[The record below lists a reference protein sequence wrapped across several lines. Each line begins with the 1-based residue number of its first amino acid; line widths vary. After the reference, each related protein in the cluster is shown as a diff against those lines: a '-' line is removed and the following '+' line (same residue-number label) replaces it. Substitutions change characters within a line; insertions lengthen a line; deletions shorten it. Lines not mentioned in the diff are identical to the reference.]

1 MPISDFFPDSSEEET
16 QPELDPKTNLQA
28 PGTSSTSLSELI
40 KQPKVPKTGSY
51 YGANRFNVPT
61 ESMYSDLQSY
71 ADYGVSLSPISDL
84 DEARAQRQST
94 AEKWGNGLLK
104 AGVTTVGAIAENTLG
119 IVAGLGE
126 LASGGQYYDNAVGQ
140 TVDSANEWMR
150 EAFPNYYT
158 KAEMNPDRSL
168 WDSMGTANFWADKV
182 ANGLG
187 YTLGSIATMYLTGGV
202 GPIMGIANFLSK
214 GGQLLS
220 TASRLGRLSRAG
232 KMGLLAMKSG
242 KTLDQA
248 SRAAKLVRAGQVM
261 ESGAMMSLAEA
272 SVEAR
277 ETRKMALENLIAK
290 EIETN
295 PDVNTK
301 ADISGERLTEFE
313 NLAIG
318 AGNTAFGLNM
328 AVLSSTNIGMFGHLM
343 RPGYQVAKKLP
354 LSYSR
359 ESGTAAL
366 NTFASTLPGWM
377 QKTATAAKTISPLVK
392 NSAIEGLQEG
402 SQFASNKASIL
413 MAESK
418 AFDGGTVD
426 LIEAL
431 NEGFAETFGT
441 AEGIEQTA
449 IGVIVGA
456 LGGAGGVVRGVQER
470 KQQDQRV
477 QEVID
482 LMSNSPLDDAV
493 NIIEDSD
500 KRSEIVNKL
509 DVALEEGNIKEYHN
523 LRDALLTNL
532 VNFHVERG
540 SFQAFREQLESVG
553 TLPEEEF
560 KKLIGIPQDMTLK
573 DAEITSQQQ
582 YVQDIIKKAEVA
594 KKRKEQIESIF
605 PDPNQGPKSLAK
617 TLESKEAKQAR
628 KFQSMALATLKN
640 KLYSTAVQADLSKD
654 RRKSLADAI
663 EVETTNLVDDNSS
676 EVKLTKGIDRKSLD
690 DFVVEIFGE
699 EGTLNTASEEYNKA
713 LEEFQNTQNLTNFRN
728 LIKAKD
734 KLESLIDNE
743 TKKFIEERS
752 GITAETAPLDYQ
764 SILNKVTDYTGLSF
778 SEMEANKTLNTL
790 FNDPQ
795 QREIFK
801 EQLMNAKEA
810 KAEQRRKAK
819 EKEDLEKAKTTDD
832 VDDTDTS
839 TEEGKN
845 SKDKK
850 RREKNEKIKEAKQ
863 RFQDMSPEELE
874 GINVEELSDEEK
886 EAYNQLEKD
895 KERRAGAFEKIV
907 LEIQDLFKEYNK
919 LKDTSAS
926 DAVHKAAA
934 DIFFRIH
941 KLQQNFYKS
950 YPNEEFDEAYV
961 ADVGRIERSLND
973 DGYSMGGE
981 TEVENLTY
989 DAIKT
994 SDEYKVGT
1002 IKESNNESFKTP
1014 DGSPK
1019 LTYIAARP
1027 LMYKPSQDAEAS
1039 VVVPGTVNGVQYTDE
1054 PIKPNKK
1061 TKKEPPGKK
1070 NSKGGSSQKAD
1081 TFKRGDIVDVTKGN
1095 KVKRA
1100 TVLSDVDSKQKFV
1113 PVEFEDGRVAKVP
1126 LADIKK
1132 VQDSSTAS
1140 SDPNNTD
1147 DQNNSPLRVHI
1158 GKEVTI
1164 TRGSYKGQSAEVVN
1178 VSKKDPYKKLT
1189 VELEDGT
1196 RKDYAPSSLDGL
1208 DTVKDED
1215 PISTVLTQEE
1225 AIKQLLEIANI
1236 NSERV
1241 KLDEERNVYVLD
1253 GKIDLARTTSV
1264 VNPGED
1270 NALKILAELNQQEK
1284 IQLKDGKFSLD
1295 LRSLSKAQLAVLS
1308 EIGSEISAPGI
1319 YSDLIAGKD
1328 RILLIH
1334 SAAKVGTQMDNI
1346 MRDFFAGKDM
1356 NYENY
1361 KIC

>member
-1 MPISDFFPDSSEEET
+1 MPIEDFFPESNEET
-16 QPELDPKTNLQA
+16 QPELDPKTNLPA
-28 PGTSSTSLSELI
+28 PSVPSTSLTELI
-40 KQPKVPKTGSY
+40 KQPRRPQNNSY
-51 YGANRFNVPT
+51 YGGDRMNTPT
-61 ESMYSDLQSY
+61 ESIYSDLKSY
-71 ADYGVSLSPISDL
+71 TDYSVSLSPISDL

-94 AEKWGNGLLK
+94 AEKWGRGLLK
-104 AGVTTVGAIAENTLG
+104 AGVTTAGAVAENTLG
-119 IVAGLGE
+119 IVAGIGE
-126 LASGGQYYDNAVGQ
+126 LATGGTYYDNIVGQ
-140 TVDSANEWMR
+140 TVDDANEWMR
-150 EAFPNYYT
+150 EALPNYYT
-158 KAEMNPDRSL
+158 KAEMNPERSL

-202 GPIMGIANFLSK
+202 GPIMGAANFLSK

-277 ETRKMALENLIAK
+277 ETRKMALESLIAK

-295 PDVNTK
+295 PDVETK
-301 ADISGERLTEFE
+301 ADISGERLTELE

-354 LSYSR
+354 LSFSR
-359 ESGTAAL
+359 DSGTAAL
-366 NTFASTLPGWM
+366 NNFSSTLPGWM
-377 QKTATAAKTISPLVK
+377 SKTAAAAKTVSPLIK
-392 NSAIEGLQEG
+392 NSVIEGMQEG
-402 SQFASNKASIL
+402 SQFASNKAAIL

-426 LIEAL
+426 LIEGL
-431 NEGFAETFGT
+431 TEGFTETFGT

-470 KQQDQRV
+470 KQTKQRID
-477 QEVID
+477 EVMD

-493 NIIEDSD
+493 NIIEDAD
-500 KRSEIVNKL
+500 KRSEIVQKL

-540 SFQAFREQLESVG
+540 SFQAFKEQLESVG

-560 KKLIGIPQDMTLK
+560 KKLIGLPKDMTLQ

-582 YVQDIIKKAEVA
+582 YAQDIIKKAEVA

-617 TLESKEAKQAR
+617 TLESKEAKNAR
-628 KFQSMALATLKN
+628 KIQSLALATLKN
-640 KLYSTAVQADLSKD
+640 KLYTTAVQADLSKD

-663 EVETTNLVDDNSS
+663 EAETTNLVDDASS
-676 EVKLTKGIDRKSLD
+676 EIKLTKGVDRKSVD
-690 DFVVEIFGE
+690 DFIIEIFGE
-699 EGTLNTASEEYNKA
+699 EGTLNTAANEYNKA
-713 LEEFQNTQNLTNFRN
+713 LEEFQKNQNLDNYVALTQAKEKLDN
-728 LIKAKD
+728 LVD
-734 KLESLIDNE
+734 DE
-743 TKKFIEERS
+743 TRKFIEDRS
-752 GITAETAPLDYQ
+752 GITEKTAPLDYQ
-764 SILNKVTDYTGLSF
+764 SISNKVADYIGLSF

-790 FNDPQ
+790 FNDPK
-795 QREIFK
+795 QREIFQK
-801 EQLMNAKEA
+801 ELLKAKEA
-810 KAEQRRKAK
+810 KAEARRKTK
-819 EKEDLEKAKTTDD
+819 EKEDLDNAKTTDD
-832 VDDTDTS
+832 VDNADAS
-839 TEEGKN
+839 TEEGKAN
-845 SKDKK
+845 KDKARK
-850 RREKNEKIKEAKQ
+850 QKNEKVKKAKQ
-863 RFQDMSPEELE
+863 EFEEMTAE
-874 GINVEELSDEEK
+874 EFENVEVENLTDEEK

-895 KERRAGAFEKIV
+895 RERRNARFETIV
-907 LEIQDLFKEYNK
+907 EEIQELFKEYNN
-919 LKDTSAS
+919 LKSTTQS
-926 DAVHKAAA
+926 DAVHQTAAE
-934 DIFFRIH
+934 IFLRIH
-941 KLQQNFYKS
+941 KLQQNFYKAH
-950 YPNEEFDEAYV
+950 PNDEYNQAYID
-961 ADVGRIERSLND
+961 DVGLIERTLKA

-981 TEVENLTY
+981 AEVENLTY
-989 DAIKT
+989 DAIET
-994 SDEYKVGT
+994 SGEYKVQEV
-1002 IKESNNESFKTP
+1002 KKSNDKSFQTP
-1014 DGSPK
+1014 DGKPK
-1019 LTYIAARP
+1019 ITYIAARP
-1027 LMYKPSQDAEAS
+1027 LMYKPKDAAEAS
-1039 VVVPGTVNGVQYTDE
+1039 VVVPGSVKAVQYTED
-1054 PIKPNKK
+1054 PIDPKEKK
-1061 TKKEPPGKK
+1061 TKGKK
-1070 NSKGGSSQKAD
+1070 KKTKTSTKDKSKAD
-1081 TFKRGDIVDVTKGN
+1081 TFKEGDIVDVTKGN

-1100 TVLSDVDSKQKFV
+1100 KVLSTTAPKQKYV
-1113 PVEFEDGRVAKVP
+1113 TVEFEEDGRKSKVP
-1126 LADIKK
+1126 VTDVKK
-1132 VQDSSTAS
+1132 VSDSSTQS
-1140 SDPNNTD
+1140 TDPNNSD
-1147 DQNNSPLRVHI
+1147 DQNASPLRIHI
-1158 GKEVTI
+1158 GKEVTVK
-1164 TRGSYKGQSAEVVN
+1164 RGTYAGQTGEVVN

-1196 RKDYAPSSLDGL
+1196 QKDYALSSLDGL
-1208 DTVKDED
+1208 STVKDDD
-1215 PISTVLTQEE
+1215 PKSTVLTQEE
-1225 AIKQLLEIANI
+1225 AIEQLLELANI

-1264 VNPGED
+1264 VNPKED
-1270 NALKILAELNQQEK
+1270 SALRILGELNQQEK
-1284 IQLKDGKFSLD
+1284 ITLEDGKFKLD
-1295 LRSLSKAQLAVLS
+1295 LRSLSKAQKDALAEVGA
-1308 EIGSEISAPGI
+1308 EIKAPGKK
-1319 YSDLIAGKD
+1319 SDLTAGRD

-1334 SAAKVGTQMDNI
+1334 SAAKVGTQMDTI
-1346 MRDFFAGKDM
+1346 MRDFFAGKEL